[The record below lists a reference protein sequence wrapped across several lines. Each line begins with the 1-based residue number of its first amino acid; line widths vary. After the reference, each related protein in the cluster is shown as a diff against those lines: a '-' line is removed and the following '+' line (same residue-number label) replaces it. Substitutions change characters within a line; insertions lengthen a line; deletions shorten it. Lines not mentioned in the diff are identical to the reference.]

1 MIEQGCKIQNGLG
14 LSVGAYSLVDPSLW
28 VESASITDGGSY
40 FNNTIPTNR
49 VYETLLFLASKY
61 KFDDKY
67 FTETFGHDGT
77 NNYMR
82 HHLDMNGKS
91 IFDAT
96 QLTAITYV
104 YSPTIRTTTIEFWN
118 NDINN
123 AIDYLRII
131 SGAHTFMNFSTAKK
145 YHYKCF

>member
-1 MIEQGCKIQNGLG
+1 MKH
-14 LSVGAYSLVDPSLW
+14 Y
-28 VESASITDGGSY
+28 Y
-40 FNNTIPTNR
+40 
-49 VYETLLFLASKY
+49 FLAGKY
-61 KFDDKY
+61 KFYDEY

-82 HHLDMNGKS
+82 HHLDMRGKS

-118 NDINN
+118 NDVNN
-123 AIDYLRII
+123 AIAD
-131 SGAHTFMNFSTAKK
+131 
-145 YHYKCF
+145 